1 MLLQDK
7 VAIVT
12 GATRGIGCAIART
25 LAAQGARLVV
35 VGTVQAAADAVA
47 AQLCQSGA
55 EAIGVQANVALTED
69 VERLVEK
76 AREHFGRVDIL
87 VNNAGVTR
95 DGLILRMK
103 DDDWDTVLDINL
115 KGAFLCT
122 RAVARLMTKQ
132 RSGRIINI
140 SSVVGQMGNA
150 GQINYSASKAGLHGL
165 TRATARELARRQI
178 TVNAV
183 APGFITTD
191 MTDALSQQQRD
202 ELAAGVPLARLGSV
216 DDVAATVLFLAS
228 DQAGYITGQVIGVN
242 GGMYM

>member
-1 MLLQDK
+1 MLQDK

-47 AQLCQSGA
+47 AQLCESGA

-87 VNNAGVTR
+87 INNAGVTR

>member
-25 LAAQGARLVV
+25 FAAQGARLVI

-47 AQLCQSGA
+47 AQLCQGGA
-55 EAIGVQANVALTED
+55 EAIGVQANVAVTDD

>member
-47 AQLCQSGA
+47 ARLCQSGA

-76 AREHFGRVDIL
+76 AKEHFGRVDIL

-103 DDDWDTVLDINL
+103 DEDWDTVLDINL

>member
-47 AQLCQSGA
+47 AQLCESGA